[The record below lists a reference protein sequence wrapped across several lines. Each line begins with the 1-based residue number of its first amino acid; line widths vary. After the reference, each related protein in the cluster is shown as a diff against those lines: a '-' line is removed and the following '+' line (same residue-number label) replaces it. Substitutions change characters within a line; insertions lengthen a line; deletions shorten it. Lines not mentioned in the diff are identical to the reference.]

1 MLLNG
6 LAPDGGLYM
15 PEKIPRM
22 PIEFLKAHQHF
33 EELAVSVIHP
43 YTKDQLSLSE
53 LTRICEKAFNF
64 PINIKYL
71 NEDDLVLELFHGPT
85 LAFKDFAARFMAQS
99 MSYFRSGDSDVV
111 LGDFW

>member
-15 PEKIPRM
+15 PEKIPK
-22 PIEFLKAHQHF
+22 IHFDLLKGHQHF

-43 YTKDQLSLSE
+43 YTKDQLSRSE
-53 LTRICEKAFNF
+53 LATICEKAFNF

-71 NEDDLVLELFHGPT
+71 NNLRNLLFLT
-85 LAFKDFAARFMAQS
+85 S
-99 MSYFRSGDSDVV
+99 MQYKRK
-111 LGDFW
+111 L